1 MVLLSKSTQ
10 ILFLFQLR
18 CQITKIEVN
27 NAPKY
32 CGFYNYHGANKECN
46 ICFWTHRLNE
56 AQSANISSNGW
67 TTYAGIREGSQS
79 DYWGDLVESRI
90 RLISAEAE
98 ALLVLAELG
107 KTRCSAEPI
116 TLTWEKFTLFNNH
129 LLFPPISIS
138 ISPPNLKLTYPTDN
152 KYHLPIYTILPYS
165 NPPII
170 MQI

>member
-98 ALLVLAELG
+98 AEALLGLAELG
-107 KTRCSAEPI
+107 NTEHNPWRQGGSPWCHVSCGIQQPLTFLTVVEVKSAVRV
-116 TLTWEKFTLFNNH
+116 
-129 LLFPPISIS
+129 
-138 ISPPNLKLTYPTDN
+138 Y
-152 KYHLPIYTILPYS
+152 
-165 NPPII
+165 
-170 MQI
+170 